1 MTLDLRRSV
10 NSWTAIDLRGISIVV
25 EDFALQISV
34 GMTLRRIFKNVRW
47 LNQHDGAAWLS

>member
-10 NSWTAIDLRGISIVV
+10 NSGTAIYLRGISIVV
-25 EDFALQISV
+25 EDFAVQISV

-47 LNQHDGAAWLS
+47 LNQHVGAAVLS